1 MKPEDVIGILN
12 RKVQNA
18 TVTEDQID
26 AAVEKY
32 HKTHPLETDKTLT
45 VPDAFADAKAVGD
58 RFAKVEKKNTEQDA
72 ALKTKA
78 GGTGIEFFFDSAK
91 GCLAARIKVEEEGVW
106 LTK

>member
-32 HKTHPLETDKTLT
+32 HKTHPLETDKHSLFL
-45 VPDAFADAKAVGD
+45 VLCRCKGGW
-58 RFAKVEKKNTEQDA
+58 RWIEQKSSRKRNNFV
-72 ALKTKA
+72 L
-78 GGTGIEFFFDSAK
+78 
-91 GCLAARIKVEEEGVW
+91 
-106 LTK
+106 